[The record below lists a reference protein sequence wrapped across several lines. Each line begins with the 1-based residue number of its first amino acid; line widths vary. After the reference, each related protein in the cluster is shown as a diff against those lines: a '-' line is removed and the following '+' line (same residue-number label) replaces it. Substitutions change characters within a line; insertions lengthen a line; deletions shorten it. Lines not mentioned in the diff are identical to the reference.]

1 MKMKKPNTRKGFVV
15 LAVGVFICVLSQA
28 QKPNYFNR
36 YQGLCDSLEEVYRV
50 PSALMMAVAY
60 HESGGGTSRNAKL
73 LNNHFGIVGKNNLLK
88 THGIKSKYRAFASDT
103 AGYVAFCKLVQSK
116 KFYVNYTLTTPVSKW
131 VYSLWKTGYCPSETW
146 PKKVNY
152 IINNYKLL

>member
-1 MKMKKPNTRKGFVV
+1 MKKPNFRKGIV
-15 LAVGVFICVLSQA
+15 AVIGVFIVIMTQA
-28 QKPNYFNR
+28 QRPKYFDN
-36 YQGLCDSLEEVYRV
+36 YQGLCDSLEEIYKV
-50 PSALMMAVAY
+50 PSSLMMAVAY
-60 HESGGGTSRNAKL
+60 HESGGGTSRNARL

-116 KFYVNYTLTTPVSKW
+116 KFYSSYTLQTPVTKW
-131 VYSLWKTGYCPSETW
+131 VYALWRTGYCPSETW

-152 IINNYKLL
+152 IINNYKVL

>member
-1 MKMKKPNTRKGFVV
+1 MEKPTFRKGMV
-15 LAVGVFICVLSQA
+15 AAAIGVFMVIATQA
-28 QKPNYFNR
+28 QRPKYFDN
-36 YQGLCDSLEEVYRV
+36 YQGLCDSLEGVYQV
-50 PSALMMAVAY
+50 PASLMMAVAY

-73 LNNHFGIVGKNNLLK
+73 LKNHFGIVGKNTLLK
-88 THGIKSKYRAFASDT
+88 THGIKSKYKQFESDT

-116 KFYVNYTLTTPVSKW
+116 KFYASYTLQTPVSKW

-152 IINNYKLL
+152 IITNYKL